1 MSTEIMAPVSSFRIL
16 KAECRTEFLKA
27 WRMPSFAIPAL
38 VFPLVFY
45 AMFGVVLGGADVSR
59 ATYMLATYGIFAAL
73 GPSLFSF
80 GVAIATERDQ
90 GWLEVKRAAPMP
102 IAVLIIARMVM
113 AMVFALIV
121 TLALFAVAYFAA
133 DVRLPFSVWMSLIAL
148 NLFTTVPFSLLGLAI
163 GLRVKAQ
170 AAAAITN
177 LAFFGFSLLGGLW
190 VPITI
195 MPDIMGKIALVMPS
209 FHFGEMAL
217 AAIGIKDNGLPVLNI
232 SAALG
237 FSLLFAILAHRAW
250 RHMDKDR

>member
-1 MSTEIMAPVSSFRIL
+1 MNTQVMAPVSQLRIL
-16 KAECRTEFLKA
+16 KAECRTELLKA
-27 WRMPSFAIPAL
+27 WRMPSFAIPTL

-45 AMFGVVLGGADVSR
+45 SMFGVVLGGADVAR
-59 ATYMLATYGIFAAL
+59 ATYTLATYGIFAAL

-80 GVAIATERDQ
+80 GVAIATERDR
-90 GWLEVKRAAPMP
+90 GWLEVKRASPMP

-113 AMVFALIV
+113 AMIFAFVV
-121 TLALFAVAYFAA
+121 TLALFAVAYFGAG
-133 DVRLPFSVWMSLIAL
+133 VRLAPTTWLSLVAL
-148 NLFTTVPFSLLGLAI
+148 NLFTTVPFSFLGLTI

-195 MPDIMGKIALVMPS
+195 MPKIMGQIALVMPS

-217 AAIGIKDNGLPVLNI
+217 VAIGAKDGGLPVMNI
-232 SAALG
+232 AAALG
-237 FSLLFAILAHRAW
+237 FSILFAILAARAW
-250 RHMDKDR
+250 GHIDKDR

>member
-1 MSTEIMAPVSSFRIL
+1 MSTLVIEQVSMFRIL
-16 KAECRTEFLKA
+16 MAECHTEILKA
-27 WRMPSFAIPAL
+27 WRMPSFSVPTL

-45 AMFGVVLGGADVSR
+45 AMFGVVLGGGDASR

-80 GVAIATERDQ
+80 GVSIATERDR

-102 IAVLIIARMVM
+102 FAALIMARMAM
-113 AMVFALIV
+113 AMLFALIV
-121 TLALFAVAYFAA
+121 TLALFATAYFGAG
-133 DVRLPFSVWMSLIAL
+133 VRLPVGTWFALAAL
-148 NLFTTVPFSLLGLAI
+148 NLFTTIPFSLLGLVI
-163 GLRVKAQ
+163 GLRAKAQ

-195 MPDIMGKIALVMPS
+195 MPKVMATIALVMPS

-217 AAIGIKDNGLPVLNI
+217 YLIGAKDGVAPVLNI
-232 SAALG
+232 ALALF
-237 FSLLFAILAHRAW
+237 FSVLFAFAAHRAW
-250 RHMDKDR
+250 RHLDKDR

>member
-1 MSTEIMAPVSSFRIL
+1 MSAQTVATVSPYRIL
-16 KAECRTEFLKA
+16 KAECRTELLKA
-27 WRMPSFAIPAL
+27 WRMPSFAIPTL

-45 AMFGVVLGGADVSR
+45 SMFGVVLGGASVGR

-80 GVAIATERDQ
+80 GVAIATERDR
-90 GWLEVKRAAPMP
+90 GWLEVKRASPMP

-113 AMVFALIV
+113 AMIFALIV
-121 TLALFAVAYFAA
+121 TLMLFTMAYFAA
-133 DVRLPFSVWMSLIAL
+133 GVRLAPTTWLLLAVL
-148 NLFTTVPFSLLGLAI
+148 NMFTTVPFSLLGLAI

-209 FHFGEMAL
+209 FHFGELAL
-217 AAIGIKDNGLPVLNI
+217 AAIGAKDGGLPVMNI

-237 FSLLFAILAHRAW
+237 FSILFAILAHRAW
-250 RHMDKDR
+250 GHMDKDR

>member
-1 MSTEIMAPVSSFRIL
+1 MNTGVIQQVSMLRIL
-16 KAECRTEFLKA
+16 MAECHTEVLKA
-27 WRMPSFAIPAL
+27 WRMPSFSVPTL

-80 GVAIATERDQ
+80 GVSIATERDR

-102 IAVLIIARMVM
+102 FSALIMARMAM
-113 AMVFALIV
+113 AMLFALIV
-121 TLALFAVAYFAA
+121 TLALFALAFFGAG
-133 DVRLPFSVWMSLIAL
+133 VRLPVGTWLALAGL
-148 NLFTTVPFSLLGLAI
+148 NLFTTIPFSLLGLAI
-163 GLRVKAQ
+163 GLRAKAQ

-195 MPDIMGKIALVMPS
+195 MPKVMAMMALAIPS
-209 FHFGEMAL
+209 YHFGEMAL
-217 AAIGIKDNGLPVLNI
+217 YVIGSKDGAAPVFNI
-232 SAALG
+232 VLA
-237 FSLLFAILAHRAW
+237 LLFSALFAFAAHRAW
-250 RHMDKDR
+250 RHLDKDR